1 MTKANYAPHESVLPN
16 RSRASLTQKYSD
28 NNIGSYNDNN
38 GGGSYKSQIGDT
50 GEDVLV
56 IGIDFGTTFSGVAW
70 ATAADFESD
79 GINLITS
86 WPDSG
91 REEGKVPTE
100 VFYEKGQFFWGYD
113 IPLDADPVRWFKLLL
128 LKDEDLS
135 AELRESE
142 FLIRAR
148 KHLRE
153 NRKRPVDLIADYLRA
168 LFQHTLNTIE
178 RARGDSIVDAL
189 RFHVVITVPAIWKD
203 YARQGMEQAA
213 ELAGIMRSREAG
225 QTRLTFAPE
234 PEAAALSTL
243 CEPGR
248 NPKKDNVFI
257 ICDAGGGTVVH
268 GTNISKDLINYKV
281 TNSKPLAIEE
291 AAEGTGRLCG
301 GIFIDEAF
309 EMACRD
315 RLGRQWSHLSAAGI
329 KEIMKRWE
337 VEIKSQFNPG
347 AKHKE
352 YPVGI
357 PAEAF
362 KASHIKET
370 FADSFKGIDKLI
382 DSQIEMARRQG
393 LAVTGIILVG
403 GLGSSPYFYGIKY
416 TTVFDPMHHNRKDQM
431 WDELEGQKMAS
442 NQMRWYLKR
451 GHVVSKKNPVRH
463 DFYELVKTA
472 DEFNGKVNITLWCR
486 FQIDIPTPFSELK
499 DFKTAS
505 GRVVKKLSYE
515 IEMIPSGASLD
526 IAVYMAG
533 KKLGSRSVR
542 VE

>member
-1 MTKANYAPHESVLPN
+1 M
-16 RSRASLTQKYSD
+16 
-28 NNIGSYNDNN
+28 
-38 GGGSYKSQIGDT
+38 
-50 GEDVLV
+50 
-56 IGIDFGTTFSGVAW
+56 
-70 ATAADFESD
+70 
-79 GINLITS
+79 
-86 WPDSG
+86 
-91 REEGKVPTE
+91 PTE

-257 ICDAGGGTVVH
+257 ICDAGGGTVVRILPFLSYRL
-268 GTNISKDLINYKV
+268 GSMVDISKDLINYKV

-291 AAEGTGRLCG
+291 AAEGTGKFCSLPSQQSYIDRSLLQAAYAVVFSSTRLSKW
-301 GIFIDEAF
+301 
-309 EMACRD
+309 
-315 RLGRQWSHLSAAGI
+315 L
-329 KEIMKRWE
+329 
-337 VEIKSQFNPG
+337 VEI
-347 AKHKE
+347 
-352 YPVGI
+352 
-357 PAEAF
+357 
-362 KASHIKET
+362 
-370 FADSFKGIDKLI
+370 
-382 DSQIEMARRQG
+382 
-393 LAVTGIILVG
+393 
-403 GLGSSPYFYGIKY
+403 GLGDSGPISAP
-416 TTVFDPMHHNRKDQM
+416 P
-431 WDELEGQKMAS
+431 
-442 NQMRWYLKR
+442 
-451 GHVVSKKNPVRH
+451 VSR
-463 DFYELVKTA
+463 
-472 DEFNGKVNITLWCR
+472 
-486 FQIDIPTPFSELK
+486 
-499 DFKTAS
+499 
-505 GRVVKKLSYE
+505 
-515 IEMIPSGASLD
+515 
-526 IAVYMAG
+526 
-533 KKLGSRSVR
+533 RS
-542 VE
+542 